1 MCLLSP
7 LTIDIVTFLSNL
19 LCGGR
24 KQPQRKELLTFRRE
38 QHVKIP

>member
-19 LCGGR
+19 LQCVCVVEGNNH
-24 KQPQRKELLTFRRE
+24 KEKNF
-38 QHVKIP
+38 